1 MTTRRQANPQNR
13 SSKFDHDQQP
23 LCPDSAAPIPSLYLK
38 ARIRHPLIY
47 RKRIDHVDRNAKPG
61 DWVAVYA
68 PPQES
73 IESALDAAETKPSP
87 APALGDMELWGY
99 GIYNPRSE
107 IALRMIRFGSKLP
120 DDAFWQERLAR
131 AVRLRTELLKVPD
144 VADAYR
150 VLNSEGDGFPGLV
163 VDRFGDVLSAELF
176 SWGMW
181 QRSRELLRRLAET
194 CGTQHLVIRTAPKM
208 LSQEG
213 FDPPAYFSEN
223 APRSVVIQEFG
234 TRFRIDLSEASHK
247 TGFFCDQRDNRAQL
261 AKFCAGKSVLD
272 LCCYTGG
279 FALQAKTLGHAAE
292 VTGVDLDE
300 QPLQMAKDNANLNRA
315 SIRFVQADVF
325 PYMRDMLREGRQFDV
340 VVLDPPKLINSRAE
354 IEEGTRTH
362 FDLNRLAMQL
372 VKSGGLLLTCSCA
385 GLLPESEF
393 TRLLF
398 SAAKQAGS
406 PIDDVGIRRGPRPAR
421 LLFRTGAA
429 GDHPVASNCP
439 EGEYLK
445 AAWLTLDDPP

>member
-1 MTTRRQANPQNR
+1 MTNRPPIDSPSR
-13 SSKFDHDQQP
+13 SSKYDHDRQP
-23 LCPDSAAPIPSLYLK
+23 LFPSPTAPIPSLYLK

-47 RKRIDHVDRNAKPG
+47 RKRIDQVDRSVKPG

-73 IESALDAAETKPSP
+73 AEPLSESIEPTPPPKITPDE
-87 APALGDMELWGY
+87 MELWGY

-107 IALRMIRFGSKLP
+107 IALRMIRFGAQLP
-120 DDAFWQERLAR
+120 DDAFWQERLSQ
-131 AVRLRTELLKVPD
+131 AVKLRTDLLRTPEVT
-144 VADAYR
+144 DAYR
-150 VLNSEGDGFPGLV
+150 VINSEGDDFPGLV

-181 QRSRELLRRLAET
+181 QRSHELLRRLAEI
-194 CGTQHLVIRTAPKM
+194 CGTRHSVIRTAPKM

-213 FDPPAYFSEN
+213 FDPPPYFSEG
-223 APRSVVIQEFG
+223 APRSVVIQEYG

-247 TGFFCDQRDNRAQL
+247 TGFFCDQRDNRARL

-279 FALQAKTLGHAAE
+279 FALQAKCLGQAAD

-315 SIRFVQADVF
+315 QIRFVQADVF
-325 PYMRDMLREGRQFDV
+325 PYMRDMLRQGRQFDV

-354 IEEGTRTH
+354 IDEGTRTH

-393 TRLLF
+393 VRLLF
-398 SAAKQAGS
+398 AAARQAGAAV
-406 PIDDVGIRRGPRPAR
+406 DEAGIRRGPRPAR
-421 LLFRTGAA
+421 LLFRSGAA

-445 AAWLTLDDPP
+445 AAWLTLGDP